1 VKDVT
6 GGVQVS
12 STILTV
18 IVLVVM
24 WLVVLVPM
32 FTRQRDDT
40 AESTVERF
48 SSAMRSLGRRPE
60 AEEAVDEA
68 DAPADIDDEVEEF
81 DEPEPARPMPAAR
94 AQMLARRRRT
104 LGTLVS
110 LTLITA
116 LLALGW
122 RSQMWLANIALDVLL
137 VGYLWWLRQEARREQ
152 QRRARRAAR
161 GGSIAHTERPRR
173 RAVPPPVAQPAA
185 TAPEEPVAAE
195 VDDGRWEPRPVPP
208 PTYASAQMAPRASY
222 VRDEPLEGPVGLD
235 EQDVAFS
242 EDFDDEYP
250 TMEIIPPRA
259 VGE

>member
-1 VKDVT
+1 M
-6 GGVQVS
+6 S

-32 FTRQRDDT
+32 FTRQRDDA

-48 SSAMRSLGRRPE
+48 GSAMRSLGRRSE
-60 AEEAVDEA
+60 TESVDSVDSAE
-68 DAPADIDDEVEEF
+68 DAPEDELEEYEE
-81 DEPEPARPMPAAR
+81 EPEPVARPMPAAR

-110 LTLITA
+110 LTLITV

-122 RSQMWLANIALDVLL
+122 RSTMWLANIVLDVLL
-137 VGYLWWLRQEARREQ
+137 VAYLWWLRQEARREQ

-173 RAVPPPVAQPAA
+173 RPAA
-185 TAPEEPVAAE
+185 PPAAASPAAAAEPVEVGSDEE

-208 PTYASAQMAPRASY
+208 PTYVSAPMAPRASY
-222 VRDEPLEGPVGLD
+222 VQDEPLAGPVGLD